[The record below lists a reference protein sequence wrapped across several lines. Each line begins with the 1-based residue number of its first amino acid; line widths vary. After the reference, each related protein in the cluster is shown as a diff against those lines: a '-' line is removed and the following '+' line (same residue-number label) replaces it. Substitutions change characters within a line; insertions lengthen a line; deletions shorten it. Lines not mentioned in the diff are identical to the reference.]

1 MPLFELCKDGNLE
14 KDSASGL
21 PLKAMAAA
29 YVANLK
35 IASAAA
41 KGELQQQGA
50 APSKVSARYTPN
62 FSFSEAC
69 LASNNNF
76 LFSRP
81 FVCEQKT
88 Y

>member
-50 APSKVSARYTPN
+50 APSKVDSAYPAGAAHSAAAAVAGSMGPA
-62 FSFSEAC
+62 FA
-69 LASNNNF
+69 AA
-76 LFSRP
+76 
-81 FVCEQKT
+81 VA
-88 Y
+88 